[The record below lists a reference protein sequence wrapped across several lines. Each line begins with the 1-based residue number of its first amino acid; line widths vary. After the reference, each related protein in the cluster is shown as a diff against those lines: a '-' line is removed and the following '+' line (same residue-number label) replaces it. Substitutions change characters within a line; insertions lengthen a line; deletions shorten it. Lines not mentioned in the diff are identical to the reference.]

1 MELWMVRAFT
11 KILRRLLGVKKMGFD
26 AISEKMDRY
35 ISPIANK
42 LSQQRHLKATRD
54 AFMSMLPITLF
65 GSIPIILKAAP
76 VTEDTKNGFLLA
88 WANFAE
94 KNSLVLDWISGLTLS
109 AMSLYICV
117 AVTYFL
123 CRHYKEDVLRPIM
136 FSLVGFLLLVLEP
149 LKMGWDG
156 KQVEISFM
164 DGRGILMALFVSIVT
179 VESYVWMRKRNI
191 GRITM
196 PDSVPASLSETFAA
210 LVPGIILMTFYSAIF
225 ILFHMFDTTAV
236 QFLYNTMA
244 PSFKAADSLPFTIL
258 IVFLVHVFWFFG
270 IHDAALAGILG
281 PIRDGNLS
289 INAAEKMAGQDLSR
303 IFTTP
308 FWTYFVIIGGSGSVL
323 ALSFLMIRSKSKQLS
338 TVGKI
343 GFLPS
348 VFGISEPLI
357 FGTPLMLNPIFFFP
371 FIFTSV
377 LNAIVTYICMSAG
390 IVGKTFAVFSWQM
403 PSPIGAFLSTMDWR
417 SVVLVVILIIVDGL
431 LYLPFLRVYEKNL
444 IKLESEAE

>member
-1 MELWMVRAFT
+1 
-11 KILRRLLGVKKMGFD
+11 MGFSTFSD
-26 AISEKMDRY
+26 TMDKY
-35 ISPIANK
+35 ISPLANK

-65 GSIPIILKAAP
+65 GSIPIILNAPP

-88 WANFAE
+88 WASFAE
-94 KNSLVLDWISGLTLS
+94 KNGLVMNWISGVTLS
-109 AMSLYICV
+109 AMALFICV
-117 AVTYFL
+117 GVTYFL
-123 CRHYKEDVLRPIM
+123 CRHYKEDVLRPMM
-136 FSLVGFLLLVLEP
+136 FALVGFLMLVLTP

-156 KQVEISFM
+156 KEVEISFL
-164 DGRGILMALFVSIVT
+164 DGRGILLSLFVAIVT
-179 VESYVWMRKRNI
+179 VEGYHWMRKRNI
-191 GRITM
+191 GRIKM

-210 LVPGIILMTFYSAIF
+210 LVPGLILMTFFSVIF
-225 ILFHMFDTTAV
+225 IIFHAFDTTAV
-236 QFLYNTMA
+236 QFLYNIMA
-244 PSFKAADSLPFTIL
+244 PSFQAADSLPFTI
-258 IVFLVHVFWFFG
+258 ISVFLIHLFWFFG

-289 INAAEKMAGQDLSR
+289 INAAEKMAGADLSN

-323 ALSFLMIRSKSKQLS
+323 ALAFLMMRSKSKQLS

-343 GFLPS
+343 GLIPS
-348 VFGISEPLI
+348 FFGISEPMI

-377 LNAIVTYICMSAG
+377 FNAVVTYLCMSWG

-417 SVVLVVILIIVDGL
+417 AVVLVLILIVLDGIM
-431 LYLPFLRVYEKNL
+431 YYPFLKVYEKNL
-444 IKLESEAE
+444 VQLEKESESESA

>member
-1 MELWMVRAFT
+1 
-11 KILRRLLGVKKMGFD
+11 MGFNTF
-26 AISEKMDRY
+26 SEKMDQY

-65 GSIPIILKAAP
+65 GSIPIIINAAP
-76 VTEDTKNGFLLA
+76 ITEETTNKFLLG

-94 KNSLVLDWISGLTLS
+94 KHSLVLNWISGITLS
-109 AMSLYICV
+109 GMSLYICIGI
-117 AVTYFL
+117 TYFL

-136 FSLVGFLLLVLEP
+136 FSLAGFLMLVLEP
-149 LKMGWDG
+149 LKLGWDG
-156 KQVEISFM
+156 KEVEISFL
-164 DGRGILMALFVSIVT
+164 DGRGILLSIFVAIVT
-179 VESYVWMRKRNI
+179 VEGYHWMRKKNI
-191 GRITM
+191 GRISM
-196 PDSVPASLSETFAA
+196 PESVPASLSETFAS
-210 LVPGIILMTFYSAIF
+210 LVPGLIIMSFFS
-225 ILFHMFDTTAV
+225 ILFIIFNAMDTTV
-236 QFLYNTMA
+236 VKFLYDVMA
-244 PSFKAADSLPFTIL
+244 PSFKAADSLPFTIISIFL
-258 IVFLVHVFWFFG
+258 IHLFWFFG
-270 IHDAALAGILG
+270 IHDAALAGVLG

-289 INAAEKMAGQDLSR
+289 INAAEKMSGSELST

-377 LNAIVTYICMSAG
+377 MNGVVTYLCMASG

-403 PSPIGAFLSTMDWR
+403 PAPIGAFLSTMDFR
-417 SVVLVVILIIVDGL
+417 ALVLVLVLMIADGL
-431 LYLPFLRVYEKNL
+431 IYYPFLKVYEKNL
-444 IKLESEAE
+444 VTLEQENQE

>member
-1 MELWMVRAFT
+1 
-11 KILRRLLGVKKMGFD
+11 MGFSTFSD
-26 AISEKMDRY
+26 TMDKY
-35 ISPIANK
+35 ISPLANK

-65 GSIPIILKAAP
+65 GSIPIILNAPP
-76 VTEDTKNGFLLA
+76 VTEDTKNGFLMA
-88 WANFAE
+88 WASFAE
-94 KNSLVLDWISGLTLS
+94 KNGLVLNWISGVTLS
-109 AMSLYICV
+109 AMALFICV
-117 AVTYFL
+117 GVTYFL
-123 CRHYKEDVLRPIM
+123 CRHYKEDVLRPMM
-136 FSLVGFLLLVLEP
+136 FALVGFLMLVLTP

-156 KQVEISFM
+156 KEVEISFL
-164 DGRGILMALFVSIVT
+164 DGRGILLSLFVAIVT
-179 VESYVWMRKRNI
+179 VEGYHWMRKRNI
-191 GRITM
+191 GRIKM

-210 LVPGIILMTFYSAIF
+210 LVPGLVLMTFFSVIF
-225 ILFHMFDTTAV
+225 IIFHAFDTTAV
-236 QFLYNTMA
+236 QFLYNIMA
-244 PSFKAADSLPFTIL
+244 PSFKAADSLPFTI
-258 IVFLVHVFWFFG
+258 ISVFLIHLFWFFG

-289 INAAEKMAGQDLSR
+289 INAAEKMAGADLSN

-323 ALSFLMIRSKSKQLS
+323 ALAFLMMRSKSKQLS

-343 GFLPS
+343 GLIPS
-348 VFGISEPLI
+348 FFGISEPMI

-377 LNAIVTYICMSAG
+377 FNAVVTYLCMSWG

-417 SVVLVVILIIVDGL
+417 AVVLVLILIVLDGIM
-431 LYLPFLRVYEKNL
+431 YYPFLKVYEKNL
-444 IKLESEAE
+444 VQLEKESESESA